1 MEVVAHVQIK
11 GASMENGLLQVD
23 LLRVVPEAMKP
34 RAIPITTA
42 KKVVLEGKASA
53 KIAA

>member
-1 MEVVAHVQIK
+1 
-11 GASMENGLLQVD
+11 
-23 LLRVVPEAMKP
+23 VPEAMKP

-42 KKVVLEGKASA
+42 KNVVLEGNAV

>member
-1 MEVVAHVQIK
+1 
-11 GASMENGLLQVD
+11 
-23 LLRVVPEAMKP
+23 VVPEAMKP

-42 KKVVLEGKASA
+42 KKVLEGTAA

>member
-1 MEVVAHVQIK
+1 
-11 GASMENGLLQVD
+11 
-23 LLRVVPEAMKP
+23 VVPEAMKP

-42 KKVVLEGKASA
+42 RKALEGKAD